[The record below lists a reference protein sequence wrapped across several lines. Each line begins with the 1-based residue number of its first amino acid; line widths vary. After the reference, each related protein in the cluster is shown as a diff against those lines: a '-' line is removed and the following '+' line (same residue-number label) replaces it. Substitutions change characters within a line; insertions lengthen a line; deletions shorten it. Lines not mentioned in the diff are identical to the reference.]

1 MTELRLWLHL
11 LDRINHQERTHIMT
25 TELIVAR
32 LEALDAAVA
41 KVGTETT
48 ALVGEVATL
57 KGAIAAA
64 GVDEAAINSAL
75 AAVEARVAA
84 VDALVPDAPVADP
97 DAPVDPVVPAE

>member
-1 MTELRLWLHL
+1 MTDMRLWLHL
-11 LDRINHQERTHIMT
+11 LERINHQERTHIMS

-57 KGAIAAA
+57 KAAIAAA
-64 GVDEAAINSAL
+64 GVDEAAVTAAL
-75 AAVEARVAA
+75 SAVEARVAA
-84 VDALVPDAPVADP
+84 VDALVPDAPVDE
-97 DAPVDPVVPAE
+97 PVTPTE

>member
-1 MTELRLWLHL
+1 MWLHL

-32 LEALDAAVA
+32 LEALDTAVA
-41 KVGTETT
+41 KVGKETT

-57 KGAIAAA
+57 KEALAAA

-84 VDALVPDAPVADP
+84 VDALVPDAPVD
-97 DAPVDPVVPAE
+97 DPVVPAE